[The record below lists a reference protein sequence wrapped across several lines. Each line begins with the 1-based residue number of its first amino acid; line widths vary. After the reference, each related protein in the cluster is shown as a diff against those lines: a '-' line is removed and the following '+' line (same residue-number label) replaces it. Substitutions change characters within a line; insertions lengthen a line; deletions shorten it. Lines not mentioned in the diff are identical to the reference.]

1 MNPIKKLFDNIHPY
15 VEEGGK
21 FHAFRSLVDGFET
34 FAFVPNTTSRV
45 GSVNIHDAIDS
56 KRIMSFVVIALLP
69 ALFFGMYNV
78 GYQNALAAGQLADA
92 TFWGMF
98 WYGFLAVLP
107 KIIVSYVVGLG
118 IEFTVAQWKN
128 EEIQEGFLVSGII
141 IPMIVPANMA
151 VGDYEVTISNIR
163 VNGEDITTPVQ
174 FVVKVVERHSV
185 TLDEN
190 STTLPEDA
198 TGVNV
203 TVNRSFASGV
213 WSTIC
218 LPFAM
223 STEQVK
229 AAFGDEVK
237 IGDFN
242 GYETTEEGEN
252 LVGITV
258 NFAEVYAIEA
268 NHPYIVKPSMAV
280 NGGFTVE
287 SVSINGV
294 EDYPELKKGTSKKY
308 KTFTGTNVAGDV
320 DVENS
325 LFLNGG
331 KFYYTTGNTK
341 YIKAFRG
348 YFDFYEILTSIEEGA
363 AGARMKI
370 DFNGNTTAVGTV
382 KLSPA
387 QTGIYYNLQGIAT
400 DSPKKGLSIKNGKK
414 VMVK

>member
-1 MNPIKKLFDNIHPY
+1 MKKIIFCMLSF
-15 VEEGGK
+15 
-21 FHAFRSLVDGFET
+21 F
-34 FAFVPNTTSRV
+34 TTSV
-45 GSVNIHDAIDS
+45 GVTAQTFSVAD
-56 KRIMSFVVIALLP
+56 VE
-69 ALFFGMYNV
+69 
-78 GYQNALAAGQLADA
+78 ALASGETVEVNLHIEGAEAMTSTHFEIQVPTGLSVGEASA
-92 TFWGMF
+92 TSDWSAIFANNEG
-98 WYGFLAVLP
+98 V
-107 KIIVSYVVGLG
+107 VSAMSLT
-118 IEFTVAQWKN
+118 EFTGDGDIA
-128 EEIQEGFLVSGII
+128 I

-287 SVSINGV
+287 SVSIIGA